1 MASSLMRT
9 VARATGVAMLGATG
23 AALALAGLNQLVAR
37 TAPEPQPPL
46 DVPPQRFGWHDGDCM
61 YSVSGTGRAVV
72 LLHGIYA
79 GASSYE
85 FRRIFPLLAKHL
97 RVFAPDMPGCGLS
110 ARPARVYHPDLY
122 VEFILDFVQQVAG
135 GTDHPVQIVASS
147 LSAAFAIKAA
157 AARPD
162 LFERLVLIEPVG
174 IQQLANTADA
184 TQHFAGKL
192 LRTPLIG
199 MSLYHAL
206 VSRAGLRY
214 FLRQQIYADPSRV
227 SDDMIDAYYAVAHQ
241 PNARYAASS
250 FVGGE
255 LNLDIADDFE
265 ALTQPTLLCWG
276 RDAAQSPMDLAEA
289 FLERNAQAELAIFDH
304 CAALPHDEDPA
315 DFTQQVLAW
324 LGVRS
329 SSQAR

>member
-1 MASSLMRT
+1 MASSLVRN
-9 VARATGVAMLGATG
+9 VARAAGAAALGTAG

-46 DVPPQRFGWHDGDCM
+46 GVPPQRFGWHDGECV
-61 YSVSGTGRAVV
+61 YSVSGAGRAVV

-79 GASSYE
+79 GASAYE
-85 FRRIFPLLAKHL
+85 FRRVFPLLAKHL
-97 RVFAPDMPGCGLS
+97 RVFAPDLPGCGLS

-122 VEFILDFVQQVAG
+122 VEFILDFVQRVAG

-174 IQQLANTADA
+174 IQQLAHTPDA
-184 TQHFAGKL
+184 TQRFAGKL
-192 LRTPLIG
+192 LRAPLVG
-199 MSLYHAL
+199 MSLYHLL

-214 FLRQQIYADPSRV
+214 FLKQRVYADPSRV
-227 SDDMIDAYYAVAHQ
+227 SDDVVDAYYAVAHQ
-241 PNARYAASS
+241 PNARYATSS
-250 FVGGE
+250 FVGGD
-255 LNLDIADDFE
+255 LNLDVEDDFE
-265 ALTQPTLLCWG
+265 ELTLPTLLCWG
-276 RDAAQSPMDLAEA
+276 RDAGQSPMDLAEA
-289 FLERNAQAELAIFDH
+289 FLERNALAELAIFDH

-324 LGVRS
+324 LGVRA